1 MNGRKNREN
10 RGERV
15 RASLPIDFGSG
26 RGLTRDVSAS
36 GIFFETDAA
45 FSVGNSVDFTV
56 EFAAAARR
64 IHMRCRGE
72 IVRVESHGSRLGVA
86 VRIVESRM
94 GFA

>member
-1 MNGRKNREN
+1 MIGKKNREN

-56 EFAAAARR
+56 EFAAARR
-64 IHMRCRGE
+64 ILMRCRGE
-72 IVRVESHGSRLGVA
+72 IVRVESHGGRLGVG